1 MTFGFHREQ
10 WSELPPSPSILVG
23 ILYYHPV
30 YIRTVH
36 PRIYIHTLAQRC
48 VRCVD
53 TQSGTSCPTNWD
65 LSLLLVVMEAMPQL
79 RTLVRDEKVCE
90 PPVRTIY
97 VYIYMFSREIS
108 SPFTF
113 SCLFFPFFLSYFSAR
128 QIKGTHVATVL
139 RVSLAFCSG
148 SPREWPRDRKSRC
161 VVDVLLSSKNFLFNF
176 FSQVNFAI
184 ILLQSWISDKMN
196 KRVKFQNYLNFIQIL
211 NCFQIV

>member
-10 WSELPPSPSILVG
+10 WSELPPLTIHPCRNPLLPPGIYTNGTPSYIYPHPCATLCALRRHAEWNELSNQLGFKPIASRDGSYAVATHTRAWRKSVRATCT
-23 ILYYHPV
+23 YY
-30 YIRTVH
+30 I
-36 PRIYIHTLAQRC
+36 C
-48 VRCVD
+48 
-53 TQSGTSCPTNWD
+53 
-65 LSLLLVVMEAMPQL
+65 
-79 RTLVRDEKVCE
+79 
-90 PPVRTIY
+90 

-176 FSQVNFAI
+176 FSQVE
-184 ILLQSWISDKMN
+184 LCD
-196 KRVKFQNYLNFIQIL
+196 NFIT
-211 NCFQIV
+211 IVDLW